1 MKYYN
6 VNNLNEDRDRIY
18 KSVKKLEELTGR
30 NKEIFLEMN
39 DGDVFFINDFRIK
52 CIEIYDEDEFT
63 YYKNLWKF

>member
-6 VNNLNEDRDRIY
+6 VNNLNEDKDRIY

>member
-18 KSVKKLEELTGR
+18 KSIKKLEELTGR

-39 DGDVFFINDFRIK
+39 DGDVFFIDDFRIK

>member
-6 VNNLNEDRDRIY
+6 VNNLNEDKDRIY

-39 DGDVFFINDFRIK
+39 DGDVFFIDDFRIK

>member
-18 KSVKKLEELTGR
+18 KNVKKLEELTGR

>member
-39 DGDVFFINDFRIK
+39 DGDVFFIDDFRIK

>member
-18 KSVKKLEELTGR
+18 KSIKKLEELTGR

-39 DGDVFFINDFRIK
+39 DGDVFFIDNFRIK

>member
-6 VNNLNEDRDRIY
+6 VNNLNEDKDRIY

-39 DGDVFFINDFRIK
+39 DGDVFFIDDFRIK
-52 CIEIYDEDEFT
+52 CIEIYDEDKFI